1 MKYGSRKNG
10 TSKGTEV
17 KVEPRGRRILF
28 PRKNDSQLKSEA
40 DLMLALNEALQKAGI
55 ETKIRFSRVR
65 YTSSGSIS
73 ALLTKKAD
81 TTMLIPSKSNPL
93 IRAAKSV
100 DDAVVG
106 LEVLEQLQRLKV
118 HGMPLDRYVGLGK
131 MELLKREVESS
142 TGVLLQATPH

>member
-10 TSKGTEV
+10 TSKGKEV
-17 KVEPRGRRILF
+17 KVEPHGRRILF
-28 PRKNDSQLKSEA
+28 PRKNNSQLKSEA
-40 DLMLALNEALQKAGI
+40 DLMLALNEVLQKAEI

-65 YTSSGSIS
+65 YALSGSIS
-73 ALLTKKAD
+73 ALLIEKTDA
-81 TTMLIPSKSNPL
+81 TMLIPSKSNLL

-106 LEVLEQLQRLKV
+106 VEVLEQWQRLKV